1 MPSQQYLI
9 SMQPLVH
16 MCRWWRGLVF
26 ALPYHLN
33 LQLFCTI
40 KIPARVTQDI
50 WPTLP
55 LLIQGDV
62 FKTSLNDVIAELEHS
77 DHICKIKLN
86 CYTSSQ
92 IKKLWTAMQ
101 VLGACTSEG
110 LSYQPVLPN
119 SFLGL
124 SLLCMHSECLL
135 SCNFVFL
142 SMYSTIPESHSGHE
156 LKLHWSSEVEMR
168 DPKLVGENGMEWGK
182 GKGCE
187 GDDREV
193 SKKAWNWVL
202 TLGWFGVQTSSECHN
217 PLAPNFELDHQSG
230 SSLGMNLGLDHS
242 QVWPGSGSNQGS
254 EPNLTTPSCL
264 VSLWYDLFFL
274 QLSLDSLTG
283 L

>member
-142 SMYSTIPESHSGHE
+142 SMYSTIPESHSGHV
-156 LKLHWSSEVEMR
+156 LKLHWTIQMYEILSEEHTSARLLCQV
-168 DPKLVGENGMEWGK
+168 LVIGVQKSKWGILSWWV
-182 GKGCE
+182 
-187 GDDREV
+187 RM
-193 SKKAWNWVL
+193 AWNEAKAKDAKVMI
-202 TLGWFGVQTSSECHN
+202 VK
-217 PLAPNFELDHQSG
+217 
-230 SSLGMNLGLDHS
+230 
-242 QVWPGSGSNQGS
+242 
-254 EPNLTTPSCL
+254 
-264 VSLWYDLFFL
+264 
-274 QLSLDSLTG
+274 
-283 L
+283 